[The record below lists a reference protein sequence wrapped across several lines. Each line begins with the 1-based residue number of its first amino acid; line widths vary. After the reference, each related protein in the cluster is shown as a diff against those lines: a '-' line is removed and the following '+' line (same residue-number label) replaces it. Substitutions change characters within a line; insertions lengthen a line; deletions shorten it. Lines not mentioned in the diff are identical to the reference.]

1 MIRKTRLCA
10 LLLLAA
16 TCFAATV
23 RAQQVER
30 PAVEG
35 PSSFAVI
42 TDSLTYVNCRQQ
54 IALYKQTVE
63 SEGLPVF
70 VAYAQWQSPDEVR
83 ERILAL
89 ASDKRMPLEG
99 VVFVGDVPIAML
111 RDAQHLSSAFKMN
124 QAADRKKSSIPSDRF
139 YDDFDLKFDFIDR
152 DADNP
157 LYFYYSLRHDSAHHI
172 RSDIYSARIK
182 PVVRE
187 GVDKY
192 EALSAYLR
200 KAAAEHGAANR
211 LDHMFVFCGHGYN
224 SEAYDA
230 WAGEQVAL
238 REQIP
243 SMRRSGHR
251 IACCTFET
259 RFPID
264 RKSVV

>member
-83 ERILAL
+83 AL
-89 ASDKRMPLEG
+89 LKRLHDEEALEG
-99 VVFVGDVPIAML
+99 CP
-111 RDAQHLSSAFKMN
+111 
-124 QAADRKKSSIPSDRF
+124 
-139 YDDFDLKFDFIDR
+139 
-152 DADNP
+152 
-157 LYFYYSLRHDSAHHI
+157 
-172 RSDIYSARIK
+172 
-182 PVVRE
+182 
-187 GVDKY
+187 
-192 EALSAYLR
+192 
-200 KAAAEHGAANR
+200 
-211 LDHMFVFCGHGYN
+211 
-224 SEAYDA
+224 
-230 WAGEQVAL
+230 
-238 REQIP
+238 
-243 SMRRSGHR
+243 
-251 IACCTFET
+251 
-259 RFPID
+259 
-264 RKSVV
+264 

>member
-83 ERILAL
+83 AL
-89 ASDKRMPLEG
+89 LKRLHDEEALEG
-99 VVFVGDVPIAML
+99 CVLIGDVQIGRASC
-111 RDAQHLSSAFKMN
+111 RERVSS
-124 QAADRKKSSIPSDRF
+124 
-139 YDDFDLKFDFIDR
+139 
-152 DADNP
+152 
-157 LYFYYSLRHDSAHHI
+157 
-172 RSDIYSARIK
+172 
-182 PVVRE
+182 PV
-187 GVDKY
+187 
-192 EALSAYLR
+192 
-200 KAAAEHGAANR
+200 
-211 LDHMFVFCGHGYN
+211 
-224 SEAYDA
+224 
-230 WAGEQVAL
+230 
-238 REQIP
+238 
-243 SMRRSGHR
+243 
-251 IACCTFET
+251 
-259 RFPID
+259 
-264 RKSVV
+264 